1 MDTCGM
7 EIKKIKFKA
16 APVSKEEKLIIFYK
30 RRIKMADFFSVT
42 ASSGAKI
49 KKGKVE
55 EVMKLLDKYDFSCG
69 LEYQVIND
77 SIEIFGY
84 VWPELW
90 LKEADGDF
98 DDCFDKFLDELYPL
112 LSETLV
118 IHAIGNCKCIFPL
131 SAMEIKVTPHGVH
144 YNEFKWLV

>member
-1 MDTCGM
+1 
-7 EIKKIKFKA
+7 
-16 APVSKEEKLIIFYK
+16 
-30 RRIKMADFFSVT
+30 MADCFGVT

-55 EVMKLLDKYDFSCG
+55 EVMRLLDKYDFSCG
-69 LEYQVIND
+69 LEYQIIND

-84 VWPELW
+84 VWPELR
-90 LKEADGDF
+90 LKDTDGDF

-118 IHAIGNCKCIFPL
+118 IQAIENQKCIFPL
-131 SAMEIKVTPHGVH
+131 AAMEIIVTPQGVKDGGHFNLHG
-144 YNEFKWLV
+144 F

>member
-1 MDTCGM
+1 
-7 EIKKIKFKA
+7 
-16 APVSKEEKLIIFYK
+16 
-30 RRIKMADFFSVT
+30 MADFFSVT

-69 LEYQVIND
+69 LKYQIIND

-84 VWPELW
+84 VWPELC
-90 LKEADGDF
+90 LKDTDGDF

-118 IHAIGNCKCIFPL
+118 IHAIGNQKYIFPF
-131 SAMEIKVTPHGVH
+131 AATEIIVTPQGVK
-144 YNEFKWLV
+144 YREGF